1 MQKVTKKKVLAAGII
16 SAFIILIFAIVKTC
30 NGRKG
35 NVYVYDKVTVGT
47 VQKTISVPGV
57 IEIIDP
63 FRVLGKTSGVV
74 THVYAD
80 FNQEVRKGQLL
91 ATLDSTDI
99 DQRLAKIGAQ
109 LESTKLE
116 LVIAKEDLEAKKSMY
131 KDSLISEK
139 GMERAGYN
147 YKTVQ
152 YKYKQV
158 LIDYNITK
166 ESKAD
171 TRITAPVSGV
181 IISRNIEENAPAG
194 AGAQLFVIAPTL
206 KKMRLTISVD
216 ESDIGQVKKGQSV
229 TFTVSAF
236 PDKTFRGAINQ
247 VRMSPVTKGSV
258 VTYDSLV
265 VCENDGLLLKPGMTA
280 TATIVVGRKDNV
292 LRVPNQAFIV
302 SPANI
307 PMEERKSIVWEKASG
322 MTGGL
327 PVEKVKVVTG
337 LQGDNYTEI
346 TKNLNKG
353 DEVLVKFIKGSER

>member
-1 MQKVTKKKVLAAGII
+1 MQKITRKRILAVGVV
-16 SAFIILIFAIVKTC
+16 SAFIVLIFAIVKTC

-35 NVYVYDKVTVGT
+35 NVYDYDKVTLGT

-57 IEIIDP
+57 IDIIDP

-116 LVIAKEDLEAKKSMY
+116 LAIAKDDLEAKKSMY
-131 KDSLISEK
+131 KDNLISEK
-139 GMERAGYN
+139 GMERARYN

-152 YKYKQV
+152 NKYKQALV
-158 LIDYNITK
+158 DYDIARGQ
-166 ESKAD
+166 KAD

-181 IISRNIEENAPAG
+181 IISRNIEENAPAP
-194 AGAQLFVIAPTL
+194 AGTPLFVIAPTL
-206 KKMRLTISVD
+206 KRMRLTISID

-229 TFTVSAF
+229 TFTVSAY
-236 PDKTFRGAINQ
+236 PDKTFRGTINQ
-247 VRMSPVTKGSV
+247 VRMNPVTKGSV

-280 TATIVVGRKDNV
+280 TATIVVGKRSNV

-302 SPANI
+302 SPVNI
-307 PMEERKSIVWEKASG
+307 PMEERKSIVWKKAGG
-322 MTGGL
+322 MAGGL
-327 PVEKVKVVTG
+327 PIEKVKVVTG

-346 TKNLNKG
+346 VKNLKKG
-353 DEVLVKFIKGSER
+353 DEVLVKFIRGSER